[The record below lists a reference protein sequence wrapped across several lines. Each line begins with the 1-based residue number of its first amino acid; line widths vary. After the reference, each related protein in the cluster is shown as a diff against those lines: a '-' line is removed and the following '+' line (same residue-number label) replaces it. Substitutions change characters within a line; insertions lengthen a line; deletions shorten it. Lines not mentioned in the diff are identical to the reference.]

1 MGWPRQVT
9 VTVAGVNHTSETLD
23 SVFVQRGRTTFW
35 DAIQASLARIVLLEP
50 AVRPAVGETITVD
63 VALDAGGT
71 ARVFTGTIQAITAQ
85 FVPASARPSA
95 STRSD
100 R

>member
-9 VTVAGVNHTSETLD
+9 VTVANTNHTSETLD

-63 VALDAGGT
+63 VVLVVV
-71 ARVFTGTIQAITAQ
+71 RVLL
-85 FVPASARPSA
+85 SSL
-95 STRSD
+95 
-100 R
+100 